1 MVHKRAYLYKV
12 KKGKNMEIRI
22 GNSIKTNEMYNI
34 SVDEMSNIFVL
45 GSARSGKT
53 VLLDKIMS
61 EISRTM
67 TENNTPYKIINL
79 RFKNE
84 TERTVN
90 NLCGS
95 KFVIQLK
102 NLMPVEELQ
111 KKYTDPSAVVVME
124 EFLWYDLMQILTH
137 DAFNKYNTVII
148 SAEGVVTELATK
160 IFANT
165 ISQLC
170 RNAALREETERIRT
184 FFVLDDYPEKVFG
197 EENAELLQSVYA
209 DTADNGISIITA
221 GQNISSV
228 SCDFLANVPLMI
240 VGRTSSRTETDRINT
255 DAETIDFS
263 RLSTGEFWIRSEIT
277 KTADIIAV

>member
-1 MVHKRAYLYKV
+1 
-12 KKGKNMEIRI
+12 MEIRI

-45 GSARSGKT
+45 GSERSGKT

-197 EENAELLQSVYA
+197 KENAEILQSVYA

-240 VGRTSSRTETDRINT
+240 VGRTSNCTETDKINT